1 LTLPLLELE
10 ERLMQAMA
18 ANPLLEAES
27 ADDLPEFAAEAK
39 ARLTR

>member
-1 LTLPLLELE
+1 
-10 ERLMQAMA
+10 MA
-18 ANPLLEAES
+18 KLGAFLHGLAGETGKAGLI